1 MIYVFVIV
9 FQPEAWLSSKY
20 LLSPLQP
27 MTSCSSNNLSIS
39 ITPIIYQ
46 FIHLFIHYS
55 FYLFIHL
62 SVYLSIHLFPYVSI
76 HLSLN
81 VSIYPSIS
89 NVSNHLSP
97 MYPSI
102 YLSMHH
108 SNSPLTYVS
117 VYYLPISDHALVLQ
131 PGVASLTPWDKCLS
145 QS

>member
-1 MIYVFVIV
+1 MIYVFVI
-9 FQPEAWLSSKY
+9 PEAWLSSKY

-27 MTSCSSNNLSIS
+27 MTSCSSNNLAIS
-39 ITPIIYQ
+39 ITPII
-46 FIHLFIHYS
+46 
-55 FYLFIHL
+55 HL
-62 SVYLSIHLFPYVSI
+62 SICLCIHPSISQCMYPSI

-81 VSIYPSIS
+81 VSIHPYIS

-108 SNSPLTYVS
+108 SNSLLTYVS